1 MTNDDHALTD
11 AFGVPLQRRSE
22 PPAAPAAP
30 GTGLPID
37 FEGFFLAQQE
47 FFHAFAE
54 LHLGHRS
61 AAELVVH
68 DVFLEILATW
78 DELLSEADLEQQA
91 MAVLSRHVTRRL
103 AQEQRP
109 PAFVIAGPIS
119 RNLARVR
126 AEMELAPSNAGLYE
140 AMLDLPTRQY
150 NVMVLRYV
158 LNYPVTRIARYMG
171 LDPRT
176 VDYHIRKGRERLRV
190 LLDLPADGD
199 RRKKTAPIKKSTK
212 EKRGNDEDAR

>member
-1 MTNDDHALTD
+1 MSNDDHALTD
-11 AFGVPLQRRSE
+11 AFGVPLQRRSD
-22 PPAAPAAP
+22 PPAAPRSK
-30 GTGLPID
+30 LPID

-78 DELLSEADLEQQA
+78 DELLSEADLEQRA
-91 MAVLSRHVTRRL
+91 MAVLSRHVRERL
-103 AQEQRP
+103 ETEKRP
-109 PAFVIAGPIS
+109 PAFVINAPIS
-119 RNLARVR
+119 RNLAAVR

-140 AMLDLPTRQY
+140 AMLELPTRQY
-150 NVMVLRYV
+150 NVIVLRYV
-158 LNYPVTRIARYMG
+158 LNYPVTRIARFMG

-190 LLDLPADGD
+190 LLNLPVEQD
-199 RRKKTAPIKKSTK
+199 RRKKAARAKNAK

>member
-1 MTNDDHALTD
+1 MTNEDHALTD
-11 AFGVPLQRRSE
+11 ALGIPTQGTSRS
-22 PPAAPAAP
+22 PAATA
-30 GTGLPID
+30 TGLPID
-37 FEGFFLAQQE
+37 FEGFYLAQQE

-68 DVFLEILATW
+68 DVFLEIVATW
-78 DELLSEADLEQQA
+78 EDLLTEADIEQRA
-91 MAVLSRHVTRRL
+91 MSVLSRHVSGLL
-103 AQEQRP
+103 AREQRP
-109 PAFVIAGPIS
+109 PAFVINGPIS
-119 RNLARVR
+119 RNLAAIR

-140 AMLDLPTRQY
+140 AMLKLPTRQY
-150 NVMVLRYV
+150 NAVVLRYV

-176 VDYHIRKGRERLRV
+176 VDYHIRKGRDRLRV

-199 RRKKTAPIKKSTK
+199 RRKKTAPIKKNT
-212 EKRGNDEDAR
+212 

>member
-1 MTNDDHALTD
+1 MTDDDHALTD
-11 AFGVPLQRRSE
+11 AFGFPLQSGPDTPSALR
-22 PPAAPAAP
+22 
-30 GTGLPID
+30 TGLPID
-37 FEGFFLAQQE
+37 YEGFYLGQQE

-78 DELLSEADLEQQA
+78 DDLLSEADLEQRA
-91 MAVLSRHVTRRL
+91 MAVLSRHVSGRL
-103 AQEQRP
+103 TQEQRP
-109 PAFVIAGPIS
+109 PAFVINAPIS
-119 RNLARVR
+119 RNLAAIR

-150 NVMVLRYV
+150 NAVVLRYV

-171 LDPRT
+171 LDTRT

-190 LLDLPADGD
+190 LLQLPADGD
-199 RRKKTAPIKKSTK
+199 RRKKAAPTRENTK
-212 EKRGNDEDAR
+212 ETKGE